1 MQLILLAILRKVG
14 TEVLLCILKEL
25 VRILEGRK
33 DNNICS
39 DDTIAIESRVRNARN
54 DVAKPI
60 VHA

>member
-39 DDTIAIESRVRNARN
+39 DDTTAIESRVQNAR
-54 DVAKPI
+54 DEVAQPI
-60 VHA
+60 VHK